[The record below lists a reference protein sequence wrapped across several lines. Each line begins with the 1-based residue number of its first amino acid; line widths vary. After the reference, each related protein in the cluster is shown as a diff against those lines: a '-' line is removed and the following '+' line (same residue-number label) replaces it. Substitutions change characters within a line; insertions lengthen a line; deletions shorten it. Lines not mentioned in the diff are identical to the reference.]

1 MQRRNQKFYFIILV
15 MVYKALKEAQNEL
28 ESRSHMIYIVSP
40 ITLFT
45 YYLST
50 IN

>member
-1 MQRRNQKFYFIILV
+1 MA
-15 MVYKALKEAQNEL
+15 YKALKEAQNEL
-28 ESRSHMIYIVSP
+28 ESWSHMIYLVSP